1 MTVLSKFYSIIF
13 ILVTVN
19 TLAQTIDHVPL
30 RSVGEIPNDFII
42 PTYQKVS
49 DRIEENREAYLKL
62 KTDYHKSLQTATP
75 AQSILIR
82 QKFNEN
88 PLHLNKQNE
97 LIFAENALYGVDDI
111 LHSGLVLY
119 GDSLTQYVQKVAN
132 KLLVNRSDLQGKLRF
147 YTLKINDV
155 NAFSTDQGI
164 VFVSM
169 GLLSQLEN
177 EAQLAYIL
185 AHEIAHYTQKHV
197 LESFVYS
204 TTGRTNRSDFEGEIR
219 DMSKFSKTAEFEAD
233 TLAIKWFNEAG
244 YAPVNIES
252 TFDLLLYSY
261 LPFDEIQIT
270 EEYFNKGLCYIP
282 PSQFPHENRPIT
294 AIEDYNDKDNSHPNI
309 KRRKTLAGA
318 QIDDY
323 SEWGNAVNSFGDLEF
338 NQIQKIARFETV
350 RNNLYDNEYGKALY
364 SIAILEQTHPNSL
377 YLARCKAQA
386 WLGLAQ
392 FKAGSKFNKTV
403 DRKKTLEGESANM
416 HLLLYGMDNKTITT
430 MALRQIKDIVITNQ
444 EDEMLTLIWER
455 MIKAAAKNEQFVLS
469 EYSNETFSDVAN
481 AFYSK
486 QKAQDS
492 IKNFQ
497 SITPPKEEVKLSK
510 YERIRNKKNAPIDP
524 RIFDS
529 TNYYKYL
536 ISDIH
541 KSAEFLSL
549 YNDYK
554 IEVIQEQEEKD
565 KLNNLTSRKRY
576 QLEKLLQEEELSIG
590 ARDLVLVEPIVS
602 KYRDGKI
609 DHKQSELLA
618 TDYSVGAKKAAD
630 KLGMTVYRVDKST
643 LNRTSTPGYNERSCL
658 MQLMSQLSG
667 AENLDV
673 FPVDYEFLEEVK
685 ENYGTSTVVF
695 SFVQS
700 SYDIELDNNVYW
712 ATLILPIG
720 MIYFPSK
727 LMNGTTTNLNLF
739 VLDLDK
745 GKVITGQS
753 STFNQPLSKNMLQG
767 RIYDLLYQ
775 MKHKPTVR

>member
-1 MTVLSKFYSIIF
+1 MSVLNKLY
-13 ILVTVN
+13 LVLFSLGLTPI
-19 TLAQTIDHVPL
+19 LAQEIDHIPL
-30 RSVGEIPNDFII
+30 RAVGEIPNDFIL
-42 PTYQKVS
+42 PTYQKVNA
-49 DRIEENREAYLKL
+49 RIEENRIAYLKL
-62 KTDYHKSLQTATP
+62 KNAYKKSLQHATP
-75 AQSILIR
+75 SESILIR
-82 QKFNEN
+82 QEFNSN
-88 PLHLNKQNE
+88 PLQLNKQNE

-132 KLLVNRSDLQGKLRF
+132 KLLKNQVDLQQELRF
-147 YTLKINDV
+147 YTLKVNDA

-164 VFVSM
+164 VFVTI

-185 AHEIAHYTQKHV
+185 AHEIAHYTEKHV
-197 LESFVYS
+197 LESFIYN
-204 TTGRTNRSDFEGEIR
+204 TTGRTNRADFQGEIR
-219 DMSKFSKTAEFEAD
+219 DMSKFSKSAEFEAD

-244 YAPVNIES
+244 YAPENILS

-261 LPFDEIQIT
+261 LPFDEVPIT
-270 EEYFNKGLCYIP
+270 ENYFNKGLCYIP
-282 PSQFPHENRPIT
+282 ATLFPHEIRPIT

-309 KRRKTLAGA
+309 KRRKLLAEA

-323 SEWGNAVNSFGDLEF
+323 GNWGKVVNSFGDAEF
-338 NQIQKIARFETV
+338 KEIQKIARFETV

-364 SIAILEQTHPNSL
+364 SIAILELTHPNSL

-403 DRKKTLEGESANM
+403 DRKKSLEGESANM

-444 EDEMLTLIWER
+444 EDVMLTLIWER

-469 EYSNETFSDVAN
+469 EYSDETFSEVAN
-481 AFYSK
+481 SFYAT
-486 QKAQDS
+486 QKIQDS

-497 SITPPKEEVKLSK
+497 GSTPPKEEVRLSK
-510 YERIRNKKNAPIDP
+510 YEKIRDKKNTPIDP

-529 TNYYKYL
+529 TSYYKYL
-536 ISDIH
+536 ISDIY
-541 KSAEFLSL
+541 KSSEFLTI

-554 IEVIQEQEEKD
+554 AEVIEQQEKSD
-565 KLNNLTSRKRY
+565 RLNNLTPRKRY

-602 KYRDGKI
+602 KYRDGKM
-609 DHKQSELLA
+609 DHKQSEILA
-618 TDYSVGAKKAAD
+618 TDYSLGAKKAAD

-643 LNRTSTPGYNERSCL
+643 LHKTSTPGYNERSCL

-667 AENLDV
+667 AENLDI

-700 SYDIELDNNVYW
+700 SYAIELDNNAYW

-720 MIYFPSK
+720 LVYFPSK

-775 MKHKPTVR
+775 MKHKPTAR